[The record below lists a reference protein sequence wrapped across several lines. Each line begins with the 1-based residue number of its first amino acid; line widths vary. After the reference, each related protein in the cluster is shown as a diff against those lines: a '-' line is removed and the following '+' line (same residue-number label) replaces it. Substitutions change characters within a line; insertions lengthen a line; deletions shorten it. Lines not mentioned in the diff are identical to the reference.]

1 MTTSSTARPGR
12 ASPAV
17 DPVRRSTLKGPAEDV
32 APRLLGAL
40 LTHTTGE
47 GTVTVR
53 LTEVEAYGGAGED
66 PASHAHRGAT
76 RRNTSMFAEAGT
88 LYVYFT
94 YGMHWCAN
102 VVTGPTGAASAV
114 LLRAGAV
121 VEGLELAR
129 SRRPTAA
136 SDAALARG
144 PANLAKCLGIDGALD
159 GSNLLDPVGAVRLG
173 TGRRVSPT
181 RVVSGPRVGI
191 RVALDRPWRWWVRD
205 APSVSRHRV
214 SRADAPR

>member
-1 MTTSSTARPGR
+1 M
-12 ASPAV
+12 
-17 DPVRRSTLKGPAEDV
+17 RRSALQGPVEDV

-40 LTHTTGE
+40 LTHTTPD

-53 LTEVEAYGGAGED
+53 LTEVEAYGGVGED

-76 RRNTSMFAEAGT
+76 RRNASMFSAAGT

-102 VVTGPTGAASAV
+102 VVTGPAGAASAV
-114 LLRAGAV
+114 LLRAGTV
-121 VEGLELAR
+121 VEGLDLAH
-129 SRRPTAA
+129 SRRPTAG

-144 PANLAKCLGIDGALD
+144 PANLTKCLGIDGALD
-159 GSNLLDPVGAVRLG
+159 GCDLLDPVAAVRLA
-173 TGRRVSPT
+173 TGRRVSPA
-181 RVVSGPRVGI
+181 RVSSGPRIGI
-191 RVALDRPWRWWVRD
+191 RVALDRPWRWWVQD

-214 SRADAPR
+214 SRSDAPR